1 MDIVAKRVSRQKN
14 GIVCKNCH
22 TASKGN
28 YCYHCG
34 QAITT
39 RRLEVKQLLS
49 ETFFSVVNVNQGQGF
64 IFTLKSLCTKPGEVI
79 REYIQGRRIVYY
91 PPHKYLLLIGAVAA
105 FFSTRYHFFS
115 GQPASGIL
123 DEEADSLLAGFWLY
137 ADTYTTL
144 INIVTIPVFAL
155 FSWLFRRKAYNYAEN
170 IVLNTYI
177 TSQQLLLFICMVPV
191 FVFYSTA
198 PGYVYLIDC
207 YIVATMLYNVWVYK
221 QFFGFRRW
229 TGVLCAGLIMLS
241 AYVCQFLLNL
251 LFFIVAK
258 NLVSL

>member
-1 MDIVAKRVSRQKN
+1 MNVAAKKVSRQKN
-14 GIVCKNCH
+14 GTVCKNCH
-22 TASKGN
+22 KVSKGN
-28 YCYHCG
+28 YCSHCG
-34 QAITT
+34 QAIAT

-64 IFTLKSLCTKPGEVI
+64 IFTLKSLCTRPGEAI
-79 REYIQGRRIVYY
+79 RAYIGGQRIVYY

-115 GQPASGIL
+115 GQPDTGIL
-123 DEEADSLLAGFWLY
+123 SMEADSLLMGFWLY

-155 FSWLFRRKAYNYAEN
+155 FSWLFRIKAYNYAEN

-177 TSQQLLLFICMVPV
+177 TSQQLLLFICMVPL
-191 FVFYSTA
+191 FELFGSSAEYLLHFYI
-198 PGYVYLIDC
+198 L
-207 YIVATMLYNVWVYK
+207 ATLLYNVWVYK
-221 QFFGFRRW
+221 QFFGFKRW
-229 TGVLCAGLIMLS
+229 TGVVCAGLIMLC

-251 LFFIVAK
+251 LFFTVAK
-258 NLVSL
+258 KLISF